1 MATIFKLKISK
12 DARRDLRKLYDY
24 IAENFLAPETAE
36 AQAARIVNAIRSLVQ
51 FPLRYKLCD
60 DDLLRKENIR
70 LFHVNKYNVFYTVHE
85 ESAIVEILRIAHG
98 SMNISRLFMINN

>member
-1 MATIFKLKISK
+1 MATIFKVKISK
-12 DARRDLRKLYDY
+12 DAKRDLRKFYEY
-24 IAENFLAPETAE
+24 IAENFRAPETAE
-36 AQAARIVNAIRSLVQ
+36 AQTARIVNAIRSLAQ

-98 SMNISRLFMINN
+98 SMDVSRIFKINN